1 MNTVQT
7 HASSLKSGRY
17 VVFDGKACIV
27 KSVQTS
33 KTGKHGHS
41 KARVEAIAIED
52 GQKIIKVIPGHDKVD
67 CPIIE
72 KKNAQVLSISGDIA
86 TVMDM
91 ESYETF
97 EIKIPEDLKNDVVE
111 GGQVMYW
118 IMLGQKV
125 LKEVRS

>member
-7 HASSLKSGRY
+7 QASTLKPGRY
-17 VVFDGKACIV
+17 VVFDGKACTV
-27 KSVQTS
+27 KSIQTS

-41 KARVEAIAIED
+41 KARVEAVAIED
-52 GQKIIKVIPGHDKVD
+52 GQKIIKVIPGHEKVE

-72 KKNAQVLSISGDIA
+72 KKNAQVLSISGNMA
-86 TVMDM
+86 NVMDM

-97 EIKIPEDLKNDVVE
+97 ELPIPEDLKDEVVE
-111 GGQVMYW
+111 GSQVVYW

-125 LKEVRS
+125 MKQSK